1 MKWQQKT
8 QLLRW
13 VTDVHECFVGGV
25 STPAHSSPI
34 GVLARF
40 RNRSPFCSP
49 FCRVDPHLTRIKVKI
64 KTAVGDPRRGAGVAV
79 ELQTPTLPRMVSVS
93 VGRQGVS
100 VAAPSP
106 GPPTKTVGAAASVAP
121 LDPPPCPRFP
131 VVVMPPSVPTR
142 PTTPADGPTGQ
153 FQAPFVV
160 LLHPFGRS
168 PGARRRIQSVPGLVL
183 GLGSLTWVT

>member
-1 MKWQQKT
+1 MNDFSIKP
-8 QLLRW
+8 
-13 VTDVHECFVGGV
+13 ECYLPVSDCSGTVENCPECYLVEV

-131 VVVMPPSVPTR
+131 VVVMPPSAPRR
-142 PTTPADGPTGQ
+142 PRALGGGPSGQ
-153 FQAPFVV
+153 FRALSFALPR
-160 LLHPFGRS
+160 PSGRLPAS
-168 PGARRRIQSVPGLVL
+168 R
-183 GLGSLTWVT
+183 